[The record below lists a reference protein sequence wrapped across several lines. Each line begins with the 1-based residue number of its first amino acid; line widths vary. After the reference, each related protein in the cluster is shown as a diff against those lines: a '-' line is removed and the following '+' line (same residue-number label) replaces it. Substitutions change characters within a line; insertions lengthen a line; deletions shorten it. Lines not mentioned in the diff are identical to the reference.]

1 MVIFIQDSRYKGK
14 GTSDGSPHFIC
25 GTNDAVYVAMD
36 KIMKRSTYGDH
47 QFNVKPSDGTST
59 PNLRRTGSSKFKTDA
74 RVVLHGL
81 QDKEIHGTVRWIGPI
96 VLQGQTI
103 TAVGI
108 ETVN

>member
-1 MVIFIQDSRYKGK
+1 MQDSRYKGK
-14 GTSDGSPHFIC
+14 GTSDGSPHFSC

-36 KIMKRSTYGDH
+36 KIIKRSTYGDH

-59 PNLRRTGSSKFKTDA
+59 PNLRRTQSTKFKRDA
-74 RVVLHGL
+74 RVVLQSL
-81 QDKEIHGTVRWIGPI
+81 NDKVIHGTVKWTGPI